1 MYKLI
6 QLLILHLICNQ
17 VISQYAAVNGK
28 SSMERIQTGCYLH
41 ALYLIYCIAVC
52 HIYAGLFKCRS
63 SVGEFVLD
71 YQILRS
77 LCINKGCNIGL
88 LGSNN
93 RSHILNSGLFQLLA
107 YRISR
112 SWGNLINHRPWEGNL
127 CLICDVGYKI
137 ILYKALFAPLFCHG
151 YDRALK
157 LLAIMRAVI
166 HGNYC
171 QRILSCLIA
180 LIKQSTY
187 NCHSRTGFVWSIVN
201 ICLNKRE
208 IRAICSL

>member
-127 CLICDVGYKI
+127 CLICDISHK
-137 ILYKALFAPLFCHG
+137 LFFYKALLAPLFCHS
-151 YDRALK
+151 YDGALK